1 MATQAPLDTPSP
13 VRTDF
18 ESLTGPLLP
27 HLERLDLF
35 LESQIDAFEPEIRE
49 MVAYALGS
57 SGKRIRSMLLFYSG
71 WTDAPEIPDDLI
83 KAAAVIELVHL
94 ATLVHDD
101 ILDDAEIRHKRPT
114 ISQKFGASAAVLFGD
129 ALFGHALKLAA
140 EFSTVEVCRTVS
152 LATRRVC
159 AGEIKQNFLRGN
171 PRLSLEEY
179 FRIIELKTAELFWS
193 SCRLGAYL
201 AGAEASL
208 LAAVELF
215 GRHLG
220 VAYQIY
226 DDVAD
231 LMGDEST
238 IGKTLG
244 TDLQNGNFTL
254 PLLLL
259 FEEAGIWDRAAF
271 ATRLAKDPKMAE
283 PELFSFFHKFEILPK
298 TIRYFDEQ
306 LEAGSAALVP
316 LPPTPAIEKLL
327 SINAFI
333 RQQMDR
339 LSAIPG

>member
-1 MATQAPLDTPSP
+1 MAPQVSPDTSSP
-13 VRTDF
+13 VLSDF
-18 ESLTGPLLP
+18 QSLTGPLLP
-27 HLERLDLF
+27 HLERLNLY
-35 LESQIDAFEPEIRE
+35 LEAQVDDFEPEIRE
-49 MVAYALGS
+49 MVAYALGV
-57 SGKRIRSMLLFYSG
+57 SGKRIRSILLFYSG
-71 WTDAPEIPDDLI
+71 WTDTPQIPESLI

-101 ILDDAEIRHKRPT
+101 ILDEAEIRHQRLT
-114 ISQKFGASAAVLFGD
+114 ISQKYGSSAAVLFGD

-140 EFSTVEVCRTVS
+140 EFPTVEVCRTVS

-171 PRLSLEEY
+171 ANLSLEEY

-193 SCRLGAYL
+193 SCRLGAFL
-201 AGAEASL
+201 SGADDEH
-208 LAAVELF
+208 LAAVETF

-231 LMGDEST
+231 LMGDESA

-244 TDLQNGNFTL
+244 TDLQNGKFTL

-259 FEEAGIWDRAAF
+259 FREAGIRD
-271 ATRLAKDPKMAE
+271 TRGFVKGLAEDPKLAE
-283 PELFSFFHKFEILPK
+283 PELFSLFQKFAILPK

-306 LEAGSAALVP
+306 LEVGSSVLNQ
-316 LPPTPAIEKLL
+316 LPGTPAIEKLL
-327 SINAFI
+327 AINSFI

-339 LSAIPG
+339 LPAIPG